1 MMFINKCI
9 ILGITRQIDNEV
21 WDLTNINL
29 RIIKFITTPDKDEL
43 FKGRGYDHYT
53 Y

>member
-21 WDLTNINL
+21 WDLTNIDL

-43 FKGRGYDHYT
+43 FKRRGYVHYT
-53 Y
+53 F